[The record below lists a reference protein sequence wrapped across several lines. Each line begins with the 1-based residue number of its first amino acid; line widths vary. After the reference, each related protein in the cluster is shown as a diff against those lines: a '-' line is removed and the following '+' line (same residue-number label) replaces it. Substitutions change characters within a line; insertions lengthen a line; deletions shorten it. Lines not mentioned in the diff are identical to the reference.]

1 MICSEAESI
10 TVAPNAPKNN
20 QRTVQDKLRLHEVVM
35 NKAARIPVDKIVL
48 DNSNPRIKHYL
59 EMYTVLNEEHMLLA
73 LGAGADDEGGTTT
86 ALGSYERLKHSIRA
100 SGGIIQSI
108 IVKPIDDGRYLCIEG
123 NTRVAIYRQLRR
135 EDRASGQSGE
145 KWEYIPALVSDQMD
159 DEEAHKI
166 RLQVHLVGNR
176 PWDAY
181 SKGKYLHELASDYK
195 MPMSELVSYCG
206 GSRSDVQQ
214 SINAYLDM
222 ENHYRPVIEDVD
234 GDFDPSR
241 FSAFVELQKP
251 GIKQAIF
258 QAGFGEK
265 DFSRWVD
272 ERKLFPL
279 NSVRRLPQI
288 LDNPDA
294 KRVFLR
300 EGARAAIKVLDAPD
314 LDTRLRES
322 NISQLAKAL
331 QEKIGLLS
339 YDDAER
345 ITSQPD
351 SEEYLDLKDLLISV
365 ADLLEVESIGSQ
377 VT

>member
-1 MICSEAESI
+1 
-10 TVAPNAPKNN
+10 
-20 QRTVQDKLRLHEVVM
+20 M
-35 NKAARIPVDKIVL
+35 NKAERISVDQIVL
-48 DNSNPRIKHYL
+48 DDSNPRIKHYL

-73 LGAGADDEGGTTT
+73 LGAGAEDEGGST
-86 ALGSYERLKHSIRA
+86 ALGSYERLKHSIKA

-108 IVKPIDDGRYLCIEG
+108 IVKPRDDGDYLCIEG
-123 NTRVAIYRQLRR
+123 NTRVAIYRQLRN
-135 EDRASGQSGE
+135 EDRASGHSGE
-145 KWEYIPALVSDQMD
+145 KWDYIPALVSDQMD

-181 SKGKYLHELASDYK
+181 SKAKYLHELVEDYK
-195 MPMSELVSYCG
+195 MPMGELVSYCG
-206 GSRSDVQQ
+206 GSRNDVQQ
-214 SINAYLDM
+214 SINAYVDM
-222 ENHYRPVIEDVD
+222 ETHYRPVTDDVD

-258 QAGFGEK
+258 RSGFSES

-288 LDNPDA
+288 LDNPEA
-294 KRVFLR
+294 RRVFLGD
-300 EGARAAIKVLDAPD
+300 GARAAINTLDAPD
-314 LDTRLRES
+314 LDTRLREA

-345 ITSQPD
+345 ITTRTD

-365 ADLLEVESIGSQ
+365 GGLLGVEIPSGD
-377 VT
+377 